1 MQYRFKN
8 AKIKNFRFYHYLCG
22 ISNTMIMIQENHIDA
37 ALKELFDKLTFTQ
50 EPAGLYDPLRYMI
63 EIGGKRIRPRLC
75 LTAYALY
82 KDAFDEAIL
91 TPAAAIEVFHSF
103 TLIHDDIM
111 DKADVRRGVPT
122 VYRKW
127 DENTAILS
135 GDVMSIESYKMIA
148 KAPAKVLPQVLD
160 LFNKTAAEV
169 CEGQQFDMDFENED
183 YVPMSDY
190 LKMIGLKTAVLIAC
204 SAKIGAL
211 IGGASEEEAQ
221 ALYDFGYQLGIA
233 FQITDDYLDVYA
245 DPNVFGK
252 NIGGD
257 ITNNKK
263 SWLLVKTMKDAQG
276 EDKEELNS
284 ILALSEEQA
293 EEKIARMKA
302 LYNKLDIAA
311 AAEKEIDKY
320 YSSALASL
328 AKVEMDDDKR
338 SMMEEFAH
346 QIVKR
351 QK

>member
-1 MQYRFKN
+1 MLNLNEIGQLVEKTLFT
-8 AKIKNFRFYHYLCG
+8 L
-22 ISNTMIMIQENHIDA
+22 E
-37 ALKELFDKLTFTQ
+37 LEKEPK
-50 EPAGLYDPLRYMI
+50 ELYDPIAYILS
-63 EIGGKRIRPRLC
+63 IGGKRIRPKMC
-75 LTAYALY
+75 LAAHSLFSSKVDRDVLYPAIAL
-82 KDAFDEAIL
+82 D
-91 TPAAAIEVFHSF
+91 VFHAF

-111 DKADVRRGVPT
+111 DKADMRRGQLT
-122 VYRKW
+122 IHKKW
-127 DENTAILS
+127 NDNIAILS
-135 GDVMSIESYKMIA
+135 GDVMSIQAYEYMA
-148 KAPAKVLPQVLD
+148 YAPKEVLPEVMKVFTQ
-160 LFNKTAAEV
+160 TAIQV
-169 CEGQQFDMDFENED
+169 CEGQQFDMNFEDCPIITMDE
-183 YVPMSDY
+183 Y

-263 SWLLVKTMKDAQG
+263 SWLLVKTMKEAVG
-276 EDKEELNS
+276 EDKDELNA
-284 ILALSEEQA
+284 ILALSEKQA

-338 SMMEEFAH
+338 GMMEEFAH

>member
-1 MQYRFKN
+1 MLNLNEIGQLVEKTLFTLELEK
-8 AKIKNFRFYHYLCG
+8 
-22 ISNTMIMIQENHIDA
+22 EP
-37 ALKELFDKLTFTQ
+37 KELYGPIAYILS
-50 EPAGLYDPLRYMI
+50 
-63 EIGGKRIRPRLC
+63 IGGKRIRPKMC
-75 LTAYALY
+75 LAAHSLFSSKVDRDVLYPAIAL
-82 KDAFDEAIL
+82 D
-91 TPAAAIEVFHSF
+91 VFHAF

-111 DKADVRRGVPT
+111 DKADMRRGQLT
-122 VYRKW
+122 IHKKW
-127 DENTAILS
+127 NDNIAILS
-135 GDVMSIESYKMIA
+135 GDVMSIQAYEYMA
-148 KAPAKVLPQVLD
+148 YAPKEVLPEVMKVFTQ
-160 LFNKTAAEV
+160 TAIQV
-169 CEGQQFDMDFENED
+169 CEGQQFDMNFEDCPIITMDE
-183 YVPMSDY
+183 Y

-276 EDKEELNS
+276 EDKEELNA

>member
-1 MQYRFKN
+1 MLNLNEIGQLVEKTLFTLELEK
-8 AKIKNFRFYHYLCG
+8 
-22 ISNTMIMIQENHIDA
+22 EP
-37 ALKELFDKLTFTQ
+37 KELYGPIAYILS
-50 EPAGLYDPLRYMI
+50 
-63 EIGGKRIRPRLC
+63 IGGKRIRPKMC
-75 LTAYALY
+75 LAAHSLFSSKVDRDVLYPAIAL
-82 KDAFDEAIL
+82 D
-91 TPAAAIEVFHSF
+91 VFHAF

-111 DKADVRRGVPT
+111 DKADMRRGQLT
-122 VYRKW
+122 IHKKW
-127 DENTAILS
+127 NDNIAILS
-135 GDVMSIESYKMIA
+135 GDVMSIQAYEYMA
-148 KAPAKVLPQVLD
+148 YAPKEVLPEVMKVFTQ
-160 LFNKTAAEV
+160 TAIQV
-169 CEGQQFDMDFENED
+169 CEGQQFDMNFEDCPIITMDE
-183 YVPMSDY
+183 Y

-311 AAEKEIDKY
+311 SAEKEIDKY

>member
-1 MQYRFKN
+1 MLNLNEIGQLVEKTLFTLELEK
-8 AKIKNFRFYHYLCG
+8 
-22 ISNTMIMIQENHIDA
+22 EP
-37 ALKELFDKLTFTQ
+37 KELYGPIAYILS
-50 EPAGLYDPLRYMI
+50 
-63 EIGGKRIRPRLC
+63 IGGKRIRPKMC
-75 LTAYALY
+75 LAAHSLFSSKVDRDVLYPAIAL
-82 KDAFDEAIL
+82 D
-91 TPAAAIEVFHSF
+91 VFHAF

-111 DKADVRRGVPT
+111 DKADMRRGQLT
-122 VYRKW
+122 IHKKW
-127 DENTAILS
+127 NDNIAILS
-135 GDVMSIESYKMIA
+135 GDVMSIQAYEYLA
-148 KAPAKVLPQVLD
+148 YAPKEVLPAVMKVFTQ
-160 LFNKTAAEV
+160 TAIQV
-169 CEGQQFDMDFENED
+169 CEGQQFDMNFEDCPIITMDE
-183 YVPMSDY
+183 Y

>member
-1 MQYRFKN
+1 MLNLNEIGQLVEKTLFT
-8 AKIKNFRFYHYLCG
+8 L
-22 ISNTMIMIQENHIDA
+22 E
-37 ALKELFDKLTFTQ
+37 LEKEPK
-50 EPAGLYDPLRYMI
+50 ELYDPIAYILS
-63 EIGGKRIRPRLC
+63 IGGKRIRPKMC
-75 LTAYALY
+75 LAAHSLFSSKVDRDVLYPAIAL
-82 KDAFDEAIL
+82 D
-91 TPAAAIEVFHSF
+91 VFHAF

-111 DKADVRRGVPT
+111 DKADMRRGQLT
-122 VYRKW
+122 IHKKW
-127 DENTAILS
+127 NDNIAILS
-135 GDVMSIESYKMIA
+135 GDVMSIQAYEYMA
-148 KAPAKVLPQVLD
+148 YAPKEVLPEVMKVFTQ
-160 LFNKTAAEV
+160 TAIQV
-169 CEGQQFDMDFENED
+169 CEGQQFDMNFEDCPIITMDE
-183 YVPMSDY
+183 Y

-263 SWLLVKTMKDAQG
+263 SWLLVKTMKEAVG
-276 EDKEELNS
+276 EDLDELNA

-338 SMMEEFAH
+338 GMMEEFAH

>member
-1 MQYRFKN
+1 MLNLNEIGQLVEKTLFT
-8 AKIKNFRFYHYLCG
+8 L
-22 ISNTMIMIQENHIDA
+22 E
-37 ALKELFDKLTFTQ
+37 LEKEPK
-50 EPAGLYDPLRYMI
+50 ELYDPIAYILS
-63 EIGGKRIRPRLC
+63 IGGKRIRPKMC
-75 LTAYALY
+75 LAAHSLFSSKVDRDVLYPAIAL
-82 KDAFDEAIL
+82 D
-91 TPAAAIEVFHSF
+91 VFHAF

-111 DKADVRRGVPT
+111 DKADMRRGQLT
-122 VYRKW
+122 IHKKW
-127 DENTAILS
+127 NDNIAILS
-135 GDVMSIESYKMIA
+135 GDVMSIQAYEYMA
-148 KAPAKVLPQVLD
+148 YAPKEVLPEVMKVFTQ
-160 LFNKTAAEV
+160 TAIQV
-169 CEGQQFDMDFENED
+169 CEGQQFDMNFEDCPIITMDE
-183 YVPMSDY
+183 Y

-263 SWLLVKTMKDAQG
+263 SWLLVKTMKEAVG
-276 EDKEELNS
+276 EDKDELNA

-338 SMMEEFAH
+338 GMMEEFAY

>member
-1 MQYRFKN
+1 MLNLNEIGQLVEKTLFT
-8 AKIKNFRFYHYLCG
+8 L
-22 ISNTMIMIQENHIDA
+22 E
-37 ALKELFDKLTFTQ
+37 LEKEPK
-50 EPAGLYDPLRYMI
+50 ELYDPIAYILS
-63 EIGGKRIRPRLC
+63 IGGKRIRPKMC
-75 LTAYALY
+75 LAAHSLFSSKVDRDVLYPAIAL
-82 KDAFDEAIL
+82 D
-91 TPAAAIEVFHSF
+91 VFHAF

-111 DKADVRRGVPT
+111 DKADMRRGQLT
-122 VYRKW
+122 IHKKW
-127 DENTAILS
+127 NDNIAILS
-135 GDVMSIESYKMIA
+135 GDVMSIQAYEYMA
-148 KAPAKVLPQVLD
+148 YAPKDVLPEVMKVFTQ
-160 LFNKTAAEV
+160 TAIQV
-169 CEGQQFDMDFENED
+169 CEGQQFDMNFEDCPIITMDE
-183 YVPMSDY
+183 Y

-263 SWLLVKTMKDAQG
+263 SWLLVKTMKEAVG
-276 EDKEELNS
+276 EDKDELNA

-338 SMMEEFAH
+338 GMMEEFAH

>member
-1 MQYRFKN
+1 MLNLNEIGQLVEKTLFTLELEK
-8 AKIKNFRFYHYLCG
+8 
-22 ISNTMIMIQENHIDA
+22 EP
-37 ALKELFDKLTFTQ
+37 KELYGPIAYILS
-50 EPAGLYDPLRYMI
+50 
-63 EIGGKRIRPRLC
+63 IGGKRIRPKMC
-75 LTAYALY
+75 LAAHSLFSSKVDRDVLYPAIAL
-82 KDAFDEAIL
+82 D
-91 TPAAAIEVFHSF
+91 VFHAF

-111 DKADVRRGVPT
+111 DKADMRRGQLT
-122 VYRKW
+122 IHKKW
-127 DENTAILS
+127 NDNIAILS
-135 GDVMSIESYKMIA
+135 GDVMSIQAYEYLA
-148 KAPAKVLPQVLD
+148 YAPKEVLPEVMKVFTQ
-160 LFNKTAAEV
+160 TAIQV
-169 CEGQQFDMDFENED
+169 CEGQQFDMNFENCPIITMDE
-183 YVPMSDY
+183 Y

-276 EDKEELNS
+276 EDKEELNA
-284 ILALSEEQA
+284 ILALSEGQA

>member
-1 MQYRFKN
+1 MLNLNEIGQLVEKTLFTLELEK
-8 AKIKNFRFYHYLCG
+8 
-22 ISNTMIMIQENHIDA
+22 EP
-37 ALKELFDKLTFTQ
+37 KELYGPIAYILS
-50 EPAGLYDPLRYMI
+50 
-63 EIGGKRIRPRLC
+63 IGGKRIRPKMC
-75 LTAYALY
+75 LAAHSLFSSKVDRGVLYPAIAL
-82 KDAFDEAIL
+82 D
-91 TPAAAIEVFHSF
+91 VFHAF

-111 DKADVRRGVPT
+111 DKADMRRGQLT
-122 VYRKW
+122 IHKKW
-127 DENTAILS
+127 NDNIAILS
-135 GDVMSIESYKMIA
+135 GDVMSIQAYEYMA
-148 KAPAKVLPQVLD
+148 YAPKEVLPEVMKVFTQ
-160 LFNKTAAEV
+160 TAIQV
-169 CEGQQFDMDFENED
+169 CEGQQFDMNFEDCPIITMDE
-183 YVPMSDY
+183 Y

-276 EDKEELNS
+276 EDKEELNA

>member
-1 MQYRFKN
+1 MLNLNEIGQLVEKTLFTLELEK
-8 AKIKNFRFYHYLCG
+8 
-22 ISNTMIMIQENHIDA
+22 EP
-37 ALKELFDKLTFTQ
+37 KELYGPIAYILS
-50 EPAGLYDPLRYMI
+50 
-63 EIGGKRIRPRLC
+63 IGGKRIRPKMC
-75 LTAYALY
+75 LAAHSLFSSKVDRDVLYPAIAL
-82 KDAFDEAIL
+82 D
-91 TPAAAIEVFHSF
+91 VFHAF

-111 DKADVRRGVPT
+111 DKADMRRGQLT
-122 VYRKW
+122 IHKKW
-127 DENTAILS
+127 NDNIAILS
-135 GDVMSIESYKMIA
+135 GDVMSIQAYEYMA
-148 KAPAKVLPQVLD
+148 YAPKEVLPEVMKVFTQ
-160 LFNKTAAEV
+160 TAIQV
-169 CEGQQFDMDFENED
+169 CEGQQFDMNFEDCPIITMDE
-183 YVPMSDY
+183 Y

-221 ALYDFGYQLGIA
+221 DLYDFGYQLGIA

-276 EDKEELNS
+276 EDKEELNA

>member
-1 MQYRFKN
+1 MLNLNEIGQLVEKTLFTLELEK
-8 AKIKNFRFYHYLCG
+8 
-22 ISNTMIMIQENHIDA
+22 EP
-37 ALKELFDKLTFTQ
+37 KELYGPIAYILS
-50 EPAGLYDPLRYMI
+50 
-63 EIGGKRIRPRLC
+63 IGGKRIRPKMC
-75 LTAYALY
+75 LAAHSLFSSKVDRDVLYPAIAL
-82 KDAFDEAIL
+82 D
-91 TPAAAIEVFHSF
+91 VFHAF

-111 DKADVRRGVPT
+111 DKADMRRGQLT
-122 VYRKW
+122 IHKKW
-127 DENTAILS
+127 NDNIAILS
-135 GDVMSIESYKMIA
+135 GDVMSIQAYEYMA
-148 KAPAKVLPQVLD
+148 YAPKEVLPEVMKVFTQ
-160 LFNKTAAEV
+160 TAIQV
-169 CEGQQFDMDFENED
+169 CEGQQFDMNFEDCPIITMDE
-183 YVPMSDY
+183 Y

>member
-1 MQYRFKN
+1 MLNLNEIGQLVEKTLFTLELEK
-8 AKIKNFRFYHYLCG
+8 
-22 ISNTMIMIQENHIDA
+22 EP
-37 ALKELFDKLTFTQ
+37 KELYNPIAYILS
-50 EPAGLYDPLRYMI
+50 
-63 EIGGKRIRPRLC
+63 IGGKRIRPKMC
-75 LTAYALY
+75 LAAFSLFSSKVDRDILYPAIAL
-82 KDAFDEAIL
+82 D
-91 TPAAAIEVFHSF
+91 VFHAF

-111 DKADVRRGVPT
+111 DKADMRRGQLT
-122 VYRKW
+122 IHKKW
-127 DENTAILS
+127 NDNIAILS
-135 GDVMSIESYKMIA
+135 GDVMSIQAYEYLA
-148 KAPAKVLPQVLD
+148 YAPKEVLPAVMKVFTQ
-160 LFNKTAAEV
+160 TAIQV
-169 CEGQQFDMDFENED
+169 CEGQQFDMNFEDCPIITMDE
-183 YVPMSDY
+183 Y

-276 EDKEELNS
+276 EDKEELNA

>member
-1 MQYRFKN
+1 MLNLNEIGQLVEKTLFTLELEK
-8 AKIKNFRFYHYLCG
+8 
-22 ISNTMIMIQENHIDA
+22 EP
-37 ALKELFDKLTFTQ
+37 KELYNPIAYILS
-50 EPAGLYDPLRYMI
+50 
-63 EIGGKRIRPRLC
+63 IGGKRIRPKMC
-75 LTAYALY
+75 LAAFSLFSNKVDRDILYPAIAL
-82 KDAFDEAIL
+82 D
-91 TPAAAIEVFHSF
+91 VFHAF

-111 DKADVRRGVPT
+111 DKADMRRGQLT
-122 VYRKW
+122 IHKKW
-127 DENTAILS
+127 NDNIAILS
-135 GDVMSIESYKMIA
+135 GDVMSIQAYEYIA
-148 KAPAKVLPQVLD
+148 YAPKEVLPAVMKVFTQ
-160 LFNKTAAEV
+160 TAIQV
-169 CEGQQFDMDFENED
+169 CEGQQFDMNFEDCPIITMDE
-183 YVPMSDY
+183 Y

-263 SWLLVKTMKDAQG
+263 SWLLVKTMKDAVG
-276 EDKEELNS
+276 EDKEELNT
-284 ILALSEEQA
+284 ILALTEDYA

-302 LYNKLDIAA
+302 LYDKLDIAA
-311 AAEKEIDKY
+311 AAEKEIEKY

-338 SMMEEFAH
+338 CMMEEFAH